1 MTKKQAGAD
10 RAKVGITLDD
20 VIGAAFDVLAKS
32 GLAKLSTRAIAGE
45 LGVSMNTVMWHI
57 RTKDRLLDAM
67 ADAVLAG
74 IDLEDL
80 PEPWDDQ
87 VIELLERLR
96 QAMLGHRDGASLVA
110 GTFPMASG
118 TITFTDRMVGA
129 LRQGCPTPRTAAWT
143 AWNVFY
149 FTLGLVQEEQ
159 AALIQDRDRLREF
172 VDKDRY
178 PGLAPALDDF
188 MSVDFAARFRFGVE
202 QIIRSAAIMA
212 APED

>member
-1 MTKKQAGAD
+1 MTKKQAATD
-10 RAKVGITLDD
+10 RAKIGITLDD
-20 VIGAAFDVLAKS
+20 VVAAAFDALAKG

-80 PEPWDDQ
+80 PEKWDDQ

-96 QAMLGHRDGASLVA
+96 RAMLAHRDGAALVA

-118 TITFTDRMVGA
+118 TVTYTDRMVGA

-159 AALIQDRDRLREF
+159 AALIQDRQRLRDF
-172 VDKDRY
+172 VDENRF

-188 MSVDFAARFRFGVE
+188 MSVDFGARFRYGIR
-202 QIIRSAAIMA
+202 QIISSAATTP

>member
-1 MTKKQAGAD
+1 MTKKQAGTD
-10 RAKVGITLDD
+10 RAKVGITLDN
-20 VIGAAFDVLAKS
+20 VIDAAFDVLARG

-57 RTKDRLLDAM
+57 RTKDRLLDTM
-67 ADAVLAG
+67 ADAVLG
-74 IDLEDL
+74 EVDLETL
-80 PEPWDDQ
+80 PEKWDDQ

-96 QAMLGHRDGASLVA
+96 QAMLGHRDGAALVA
-110 GTFPMASG
+110 GTFPVAARTVS
-118 TITFTDRMVGA
+118 FTDRMVGA

-149 FTLGLVQEEQ
+149 FALGLVQEEQ
-159 AALIQDRDRLREF
+159 AALTQDREQLREF
-172 VDKDRY
+172 ADAERF

-188 MSVDFAARFRFGVE
+188 MSVDFGARFRFGIE
-202 QIIRSAAIMA
+202 QIIRSAATMA